1 MMSKET
7 QKMYDDLMVQHRA
20 RVEQAQAEVEQQK
33 RDAGWVQDRKTGEW
47 YIPQERFDQVMNT
60 PEILAVLKRMAD
72 K

>member
-1 MMSKET
+1 MMSKEA

-47 YIPQERFDQVMNT
+47 YIPQERFDQLMNKSET
-60 PEILAVLKRMAD
+60 LAVLKRMAD